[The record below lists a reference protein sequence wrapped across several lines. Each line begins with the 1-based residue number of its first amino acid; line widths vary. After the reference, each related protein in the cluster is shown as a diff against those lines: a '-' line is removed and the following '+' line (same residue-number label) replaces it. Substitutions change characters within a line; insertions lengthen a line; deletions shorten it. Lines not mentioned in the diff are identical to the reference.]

1 MTNLISFEDALALE
15 DPQFIDL
22 RSPEEYSE
30 AHIPYSLNF
39 PLFEDDERAI
49 VGYIYKEQSPEKAVE
64 KGFDIIA
71 PKLPLLCNKIKQ
83 ASNERDIV
91 IYCWRGGMRSES
103 ISKILN
109 ILGVKHY
116 RLEGGYKSY
125 RNYVLN
131 FFEKEFEKE
140 IIVLDGLTGVGK
152 TEILQELRKQELPA
166 IDLEALAN
174 HRGSAFGNVGLPK
187 QPMQKQFEGMLFWE
201 CLRYKNYPRIIV
213 ECESRRIGANII
225 PEKLFKAMENGKHI
239 LIYDSILNRV
249 ERLIATYTDSA
260 LINNEEQ
267 IRKAINCLRKRLGNK
282 KTDYLLESLTKQDYR
297 TITEILLEDY
307 YDPLYR
313 YPDSPTD
320 EYELSLNAGNLER
333 TVSVL
338 KSILI

>member
-1 MTNLISFEDALALE
+1 MTNLITIEDALALE
-15 DPQFIDL
+15 NPQFIDL

-39 PLFEDDERAI
+39 PLLEDDERAI
-49 VGYIYKEQSPEKAVE
+49 VGYIYKVQSPEKAVE
-64 KGFDIIA
+64 KGFDLIA

-83 ASNERDIV
+83 AGKERNIV

-103 ISKILN
+103 ISKVLN

-125 RNYVLN
+125 RNYVLD
-131 FFEKEFEKE
+131 FFEKELKKE

-152 TEILQELRKQELPA
+152 TEILQELRKQDFPA

-187 QPMQKQFEGMLFWE
+187 QPLQKHFEGMLFWE
-201 CLRYKNYPRIIV
+201 CLRYKNYPRLIV
-213 ECESRRIGANII
+213 ECESRRIGSNTI
-225 PEKLFKAMENGKHI
+225 PEKFFKAMENGKHV
-239 LIYDSILNRV
+239 LIYDSMPNRV
-249 ERLIATYTDSA
+249 ARLIATYTDST
-260 LINNEEQ
+260 LKNNEEQ
-267 IRKAINCLRKRLGNK
+267 ISKAINCLRKRLGNK
-282 KTDYLLESLTKQDYR
+282 KTDYLLESLTKQDYK
-297 TITEILLEDY
+297 TITEILLADY

-320 EYELSLNAGNLER
+320 EYELSLNTGNIEH